1 VFISGRPLWVNPE
14 LNLSDAFVAAWLPG
28 SEGAGVAD
36 LLFKPTDGSPRRE
49 FTGRLSFSWPATAMP
64 VRFTASGSVEGAL
77 FARGFGLS
85 FTHPS
90 QLQRL
95 DEDARVPPQLRT
107 PDTLFH
113 AGHVTAPWSIY
124 VDDATA
130 GVRLTT
136 ATQPSPRGALTVQ
149 LEPPLVRAS
158 WSGQSIGVFSIGG
171 RASDLRARARDG
183 AALIVRYRVDSRP
196 QQPVRIG
203 MVCEAPYE
211 TPTPVDSTA
220 PPVIWTLC
228 GTKTG
233 AAIDMTARFA
243 SAPPGVWQTLSM
255 PLACL
260 TDQGADLSHVSAPF
274 AVATSGQFAVSFDE
288 VDISTA
294 AGNTSCQ

>member
-1 VFISGRPLWVNPE
+1 
-14 LNLSDAFVAAWLPG
+14 
-28 SEGAGVAD
+28 
-36 LLFKPTDGSPRRE
+36 
-49 FTGRLSFSWPATAMP
+49 
-64 VRFTASGSVEGAL
+64 
-77 FARGFGLS
+77 
-85 FTHPS
+85 
-90 QLQRL
+90 
-95 DEDARVPPQLRT
+95 
-107 PDTLFH
+107 
-113 AGHVTAPWSIY
+113 

-149 LEPPLVRAS
+149 LEPPVVRAS